1 MSQNGAPM
9 ILDREGEAIRTTANE
24 RDLVAVIRNLGLQNI
39 PPQNRRRA
47 ITEAVGRLVV
57 HTTTDPRERMKPG
70 FQQLACTY
78 LAKTGIIL
86 PS

>member
-1 MSQNGAPM
+1 MPSDPGSM

-24 RDLVAVIRNLGLQNI
+24 RDLVAVIRNLRLQDI
-39 PPQNRRRA
+39 PPQNRRAA

-57 HTTTDPRERMKPG
+57 HTTRDPRERMKPG
-70 FQQLACTY
+70 FQQLACAY
-78 LAKTGIIL
+78 LAKTRIIL